1 MGLPCNGG
9 SSSLHTGDCL
19 ALAVNYTRWMG
30 EKDRAIDSNELIFN
44 RNWNTNITNIIQAAC
59 GYNWCL
65 GDCDLL
71 PYGETLMMEL
81 ERPPFYI
88 SFVSEPTPFPFLVS
102 PPFRPLPHWAPHCSH
117 LPAAQSWLPP
127 PWSDGM
133 GGAPS
138 LPINCTLAMDP
149 RPHSNEIFF
158 LGILTFIE
166 NIFASLA
173 HGSQFELSISYT
185 SDTIRKKCLHACLYP
200 KPESRQQLLEEL
212 IIPCHQMLYIKIPP
226 LPL

>member
-1 MGLPCNGG
+1 MRLQLVPRRSRSPALWWDLDDRTWANPV
-9 SSSLHTGDCL
+9 LHFL
-19 ALAVNYTRWMG
+19 RF
-30 EKDRAIDSNELIFN
+30 R
-44 RNWNTNITNIIQAAC
+44 TNSVPLSCEPPIPPIAP
-59 GYNWCL
+59 L
-65 GDCDLL
+65 G
-71 PYGETLMMEL
+71 
-81 ERPPFYI
+81 
-88 SFVSEPTPFPFLVS
+88 
-102 PPFRPLPHWAPHCSH
+102 PHCPH

-149 RPHSNEIFF
+149 RPHSNEIFL
-158 LGILTFIE
+158 LGIWTFIE

-226 LPL
+226 

>member
-1 MGLPCNGG
+1 MARPASTLGTASHLPSTTQGG
-9 SSSLHTGDCL
+9 W
-19 ALAVNYTRWMG
+19 RK
-30 EKDRAIDSNELIFN
+30 KDRAVDSNELIFN

-88 SFVSEPTPFPFLVS
+88 SFVSEPRYRYRYRYRL
-102 PPFRPLPHWAPHCSH
+102 PLQ

-185 SDTIRKKCLHACLYP
+185 SDTSDTIRKKCLHACLYS
-200 KPESRQQLLEEL
+200 KPESRQQL

>member
-30 EKDRAIDSNELIFN
+30 EKHRAIDSNELIFN

-102 PPFRPLPHWAPHCSH
+102 SPSRPLPHWGPHLRWATCQQ
-117 LPAAQSWLPP
+117 LNLGFLLLDQMEWAEPP
-127 PWSDGM
+127 PCRSIVLLQWIQ
-133 GGAPS
+133 A
-138 LPINCTLAMDP
+138 LIQT
-149 RPHSNEIFF
+149 RYFF
-158 LGILTFIE
+158 WE
-166 NIFASLA
+166 
-173 HGSQFELSISYT
+173 Y
-185 SDTIRKKCLHACLYP
+185 
-200 KPESRQQLLEEL
+200 
-212 IIPCHQMLYIKIPP
+212 
-226 LPL
+226 